1 MNSRIEMVKEEP
13 SGTIVMEA
21 IYEKDSE
28 YPGLVVVKDGRSSES
43 RTEKR
48 FKMVYSRSTH
58 SLGVKDTRSSEDPDS
73 NSDDS
78 EDILDSEIM
87 DMIDQLYDDDIDVYD
102 YYSYD
107 SFRRSVQRFGKKI
120 VVSIKE
126 ITDTISDLR

>member
-48 FKMVYSRSTH
+48 FKMVYSKSTH

-73 NSDDS
+73 SSDDS
-78 EDILDSEIM
+78 EEILDSEIM

-107 SFRRSVQRFGKKI
+107 SFRRSVQRFGRKI